1 MDIFFQDP
9 NEVPLPPEEVR
20 ILDFSAEP
28 YPDQRR
34 IHVQLALTPFQKR
47 PSVEIVILNP
57 AGENISE
64 VSILEC
70 MTKNVDLTMHLRA
83 VQPAG
88 SYRIEAVVYYLQ
100 DNMQGHE
107 QDNDA
112 EVSPATEPQIVD
124 RGQQIFDLSGS

>member
-9 NEVPLPPEEVR
+9 NEVPLPPDEVR

-34 IHVQLALTPFQKR
+34 IHVRLALTPFQKR
-47 PSVEIVILNP
+47 PNVEIVILNS
-57 AGENISE
+57 AGDNLSE

-100 DNMQGHE
+100 DSE
-107 QDNDA
+107 QDSADEDA
-112 EVSPATEPQIVD
+112 EAPPAPEPQVVD
-124 RGQQIFDLSGS
+124 RGQLTFDLGGS